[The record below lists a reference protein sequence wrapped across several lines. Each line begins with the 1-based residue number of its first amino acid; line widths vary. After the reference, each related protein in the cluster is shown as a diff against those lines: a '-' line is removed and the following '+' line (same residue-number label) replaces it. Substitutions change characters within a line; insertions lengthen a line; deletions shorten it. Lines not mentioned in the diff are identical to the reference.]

1 MARLR
6 LFSKITITEIISK
19 VLEEITAKAM
29 LLTCILNLKKGL
41 LIQAYLPSKSST
53 SSKGV
58 FYTTKKKEL
67 SFFISSWSLLAW
79 S

>member
-19 VLEEITAKAM
+19 VLEEITARAI